1 MKGGFSL
8 RTKKG
13 SILYIT
19 LVLIFSA
26 NLALRNFRL
35 LGSHSYL
42 ERGIY
47 SLDERMMEFN
57 AVLDEVEVI
66 FGEKFMDFE
75 SAKSFFSTKKIFYY
89 NNFSISG
96 QVVYN
101 ESVLLNVKDE
111 YQHLIEVELFYL
123 DGAFILKTRGV

>member
-1 MKGGFSL
+1 MKGDFSL

-13 SILYIT
+13 SILYIA

-26 NLALRNFRL
+26 SLALRNFRL
-35 LGSHSYL
+35 LGSHIYL

-47 SLDERMMEFN
+47 SLDERMMAFN
-57 AVLDEVEVI
+57 ITLDEIEVL
-66 FGEKFMDFE
+66 FKVKFLDLE
-75 SAKSFFSTKKIFYY
+75 AAKSYFSTKKIFSYK
-89 NNFSISG
+89 NFSITG

-101 ESVLLNVKDE
+101 ESVLLNIKDDYE
-111 YQHLIEVELFYL
+111 HLIEVELFFK

>member
-1 MKGGFSL
+1 L

-26 NLALRNFRL
+26 NLALRNFKL
-35 LGSHSYL
+35 LRSHIYL

-47 SLDERMMEFN
+47 SLDERMMEYN
-57 AVLDEVEVI
+57 ILLDEVELLFKETFI
-66 FGEKFMDFE
+66 DFE
-75 SAKSFFSTKKIFYY
+75 AAKAYFNTKKIFSYK
-89 NNFSISG
+89 NFSITG

-101 ESVLLNVKDE
+101 ESVLLNITDDYK
-111 YQHLIEVELFYL
+111 HLIEVELFFKE
-123 DGAFILKTRGV
+123 GAFILKTRGV

>member
-1 MKGGFSL
+1 MKGDFSL

-47 SLDERMMEFN
+47 SLDERMMEFE
-57 AVLDEVEVI
+57 AMLDEVEVL
-66 FGEKFMDFE
+66 FKERFVDLEG
-75 SAKSFFSTKKIFYY
+75 AKNFFSTKKIFSY
-89 NNFSISG
+89 NNFSITG

-111 YQHLIEVELFYL
+111 YQHLIEVELFYQ
-123 DGAFILKTRGV
+123 DGLFILKTRGV